1 MSGQGG
7 WTSSHRMTACG
18 PGTGLKIV
26 LERHA
31 THALLEGSSACAG
44 CVIAPGSVNHGREPR
59 GRDSGVRCGG
69 VGAVTRN
76 LGDRLCW

>member
-59 GRDSGVRCGG
+59 GRDSMWSQMWRGRGG
-69 VGAVTRN
+69 DQESWR
-76 LGDRLCW
+76 